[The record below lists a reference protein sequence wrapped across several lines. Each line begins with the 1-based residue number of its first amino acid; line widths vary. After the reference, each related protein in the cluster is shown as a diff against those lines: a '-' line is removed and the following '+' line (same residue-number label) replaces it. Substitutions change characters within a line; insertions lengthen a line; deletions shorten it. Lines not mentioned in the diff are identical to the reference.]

1 MGLGS
6 REKDRLIEKNYEI
19 QFLINSI
26 FKDEIERKINLKKRT
41 HNQNQQ

>member
-26 FKDEIERKINLKKRT
+26 FKDEIERKINFKKRT